1 MDRNL
6 DKVKLKVH
14 QNLSKIHGSNY
25 QRKSGYLNKIKKR
38 NNKDI
43 CPEIVVQGSDEGSDS
58 FFSKHF
64 LKITPG
70 ESTKGNQKY
79 SKM

>member
-1 MDRNL
+1 M
-6 DKVKLKVH
+6 
-14 QNLSKIHGSNY
+14 
-25 QRKSGYLNKIKKR
+25 
-38 NNKDI
+38 

-64 LKITPG
+64 LKSTPG